1 MTSLDTRAYTH
12 LSSSRSQNEEV
23 AQGIVKT
30 KRMLTSFS
38 ACEAAAGFY
47 LAGERQRGGH
57 FLHGQVPDARG
68 EGASARR
75 TAA

>member
-1 MTSLDTRAYTH
+1 
-12 LSSSRSQNEEV
+12 
-23 AQGIVKT
+23 
-30 KRMLTSFS
+30 MLIPFC
-38 ACEAAAGFY
+38 AREAAAGFY

-75 TAA
+75 AAA